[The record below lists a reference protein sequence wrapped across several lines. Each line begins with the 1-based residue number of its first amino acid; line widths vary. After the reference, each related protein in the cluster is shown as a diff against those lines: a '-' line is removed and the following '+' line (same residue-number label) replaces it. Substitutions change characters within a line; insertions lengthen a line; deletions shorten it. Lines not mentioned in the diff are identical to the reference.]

1 MSFFYQENLLSIKVK
16 TKICAVSC
24 KQFRGFLS
32 VFRVHSSLFLYAT
45 RFDIPTIMTMQWI
58 CKLVEPHCNSQPL
71 PAIPVA
77 LFYSLSFLSVL
88 FLTCLTVKLS
98 ILLSTDDI
106 MALGF
111 CCMCGRLRWT
121 PHRSTRNKK
130 KKIQKKPHWN
140 IFPDVWLRGLLDS
153 GVTVNFGAVQIA
165 RPKTRT
171 NPNRKQDNFR
181 LVCRVY
187 FIPVWDA
194 GISTVTTVRANYMIG
209 TLCL

>member
-1 MSFFYQENLLSIKVK
+1 M
-16 TKICAVSC
+16 
-24 KQFRGFLS
+24 FLTTHPRS
-32 VFRVHSSLFLYAT
+32 VLFLTTHPWSLLYAT
-45 RFDIPTIMTMQWI
+45 RFDLPTIMTMQWI
-58 CKLVEPHCNSQPL
+58 CKLVEPHCHSQPL

-130 KKIQKKPHWN
+130 QQNKKKNPLKYFSRRLAKRFVGQRCHCEFRCSTDCTSKNKNQPK
-140 IFPDVWLRGLLDS
+140 
-153 GVTVNFGAVQIA
+153 QEA
-165 RPKTRT
+165 R
-171 NPNRKQDNFR
+171 
-181 LVCRVY
+181 
-187 FIPVWDA
+187 
-194 GISTVTTVRANYMIG
+194 
-209 TLCL
+209 